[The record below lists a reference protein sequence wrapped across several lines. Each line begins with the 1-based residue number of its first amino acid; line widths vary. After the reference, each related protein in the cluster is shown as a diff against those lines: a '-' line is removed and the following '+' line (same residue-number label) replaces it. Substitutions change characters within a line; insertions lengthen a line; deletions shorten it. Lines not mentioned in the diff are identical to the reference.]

1 MITCLMYFNCIIV
14 EENRD
19 LPDVVPI
26 FVSVDPHRDTVKA
39 VAEYVKGQWKPPFD
53 WSVKWADRIMYFLF
67 LYFLF
72 LLLVS

>member
-1 MITCLMYFNCIIV
+1 MITCLMYFNCDIV

-39 VAEYVKGQWKPPFD
+39 VAEYVKGQC
-53 WSVKWADRIMYFLF
+53 
-67 LYFLF
+67 
-72 LLLVS
+72 